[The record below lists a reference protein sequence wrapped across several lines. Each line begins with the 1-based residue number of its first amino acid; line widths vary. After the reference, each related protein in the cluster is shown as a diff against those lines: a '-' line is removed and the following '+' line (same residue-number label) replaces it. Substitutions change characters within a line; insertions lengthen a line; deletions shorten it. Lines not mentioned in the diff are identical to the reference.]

1 MSGRISAIICT
12 LNRAD
17 YLRKA
22 ITSLVD
28 QTLPKEQYEIIVV
41 DNGSTDNTRQVI
53 REEFGYVSN
62 LRYIYEPVLGL
73 SQVRNTGWKNAR
85 GEYVAYLD
93 DDAVAD
99 QGWLGKIVEVFE
111 TVKPQPGCVGGKVE
125 PIWEVPRPVWLSD
138 NMVLYLAILD
148 YSETPFTLDDSH
160 YLVGANMAYPR
171 HLLETMG
178 GFPTSLG
185 RRGSSLLS
193 HEETR
198 LRQRIGEAGY
208 VCMYHPE
215 ITVWHHMQASRL
227 KKTWFIRRVYW
238 EGVSNAVFWIDQ
250 ECPSPSRRL
259 WLALSASRRMLSLRR
274 LAALVVPTD
283 NPRWF
288 EQKCMVFQRIGYLVG
303 LLSMARY

>member
-73 SQVRNTGWKNAR
+73 SQARNTGWKNAR

-138 NMVLYLAILD
+138 NLALYLAILD
-148 YSETPFTLDDSH
+148 YSETPVVLDNPD
-160 YLVGANMAYPR
+160 YLVGASIAYPR
-171 HLLETMG
+171 HLLEMMG
-178 GFPTSLG
+178 GFQTSLG
-185 RRGSSLLS
+185 RRGKSLLS
-193 HEETR
+193 NEETLLHR
-198 LRQRIGEAGY
+198 ELNTMGY
-208 VCMYHPE
+208 ACMYHPE
-215 ITVWHHMQASRL
+215 IIAWHHIQAYRL
-227 KKTWFIRRVYW
+227 KKAWFIRRLYW
-238 EGVSNAVFWIDQ
+238 QGVSDALVQI
-250 ECPSPSRRL
+250 EREPPSALRRL
-259 WLALSASRRMLSLRR
+259 RFALSATRRVLSPQR
-274 LAALVVPTD
+274 LADLAVPSND
-283 NPRWF
+283 PQRF
-288 EQKCMVFQRIGYLVG
+288 ERKCSTFQQIGYLVG
-303 LLSMARY
+303 LLGMAG